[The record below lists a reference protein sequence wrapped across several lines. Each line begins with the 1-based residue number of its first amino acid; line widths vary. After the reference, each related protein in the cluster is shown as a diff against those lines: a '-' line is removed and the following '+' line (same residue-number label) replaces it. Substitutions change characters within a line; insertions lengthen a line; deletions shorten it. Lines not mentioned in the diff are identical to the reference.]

1 MVYRRC
7 LLQQQL
13 SLWLSDRIPQ
23 VTNASN
29 LLTYTLSTETFH
41 THQKDNTTPESWT

>member
-41 THQKDNTTPESWT
+41 TRQKDNTTPESWT